1 MTLIFSDANKLSCVL
16 SHCILIA
23 NAWIDG
29 QFTIMVLLKITF
41 FDAIKKKHLDLY
53 YPKGYKNNI
62 YKDLTETLCQFW
74 NMNKVHILDLFL
86 YWNLYA
92 LYIRDNF
99 FLNWIFTNQIYIYI
113 YILPHHIFS
122 DRKRKRNVSG
132 FRKSIL
138 SITRKM
144 GPSGYLFI
152 VNKG

>member
-92 LYIRDNF
+92 LYTGQFFSELNF
-99 FLNWIFTNQIYIYI
+99 HKSNIYIYI
-113 YILPHHIFS
+113 Y
-122 DRKRKRNVSG
+122 
-132 FRKSIL
+132 
-138 SITRKM
+138 
-144 GPSGYLFI
+144 YLI
-152 VNKG
+152 IYLAIESVKGMYRDSEKAFYP

>member
-41 FDAIKKKHLDLY
+41 FDAMKKKHLDLY
-53 YPKGYKNNI
+53 YPKGFKNNI
-62 YKDLTETLCQFW
+62 YKNLTETLCLFW
-74 NMNKVHILDLFL
+74 NMNKACILDPFL

-92 LYIRDNF
+92 LYTGQFFSQLNF
-99 FLNWIFTNQIYIYI
+99 HKANIYIY
-113 YILPHHIFS
+113 YLWHYIFS
-122 DRKRKRNVSG
+122 DRKHKRNVSG